1 MSSKRA
7 LEICKLPNSHY
18 WRGLVRINGIQWI
31 YRHPCMFCWR
41 PLIFRRRYGHVLPM
55 VIFFFTHKT
64 TDTMTWKP
72 LTYAITVS
80 SSINHPLY
88 QFQLRQNP
96 PWVFVLSY
104 PELRGLCWHYPR
116 KFTSLLRISPS
127 WHTGGTPL
135 NAASKYVSLSTF
147 ATWFQTS
154 LPTFFLCFL
163 STSTSKLPVK
173 GRASRLHKRL
183 WVPSEPV
190 YKCFTR
196 HGTLKLKLV

>member
-1 MSSKRA
+1 MAGSGENKWYTVDIQTPLYVFLKTTYFPSTLWA
-7 LEICKLPNSHY
+7 CLA
-18 WRGLVRINGIQWI
+18 NGD
-31 YRHPCMFCWR
+31 
-41 PLIFRRRYGHVLPM
+41 
-55 VIFFFTHKT
+55 FFFTHKT

-80 SSINHPLY
+80 SSINHRLY

-96 PWVFVLSY
+96 PWVFLLSY

-116 KFTSLLRISPS
+116 KFTSLLRISSS

-163 STSTSKLPVK
+163 STSTSTLPVK
-173 GRASRLHKRL
+173 GRASRLHKRR

-196 HGTLKLKLV
+196 LGTLKLKLV